1 MNRIQRLQNPEKTC
15 FNFYSSTIFLSQA
28 NSITLDP
35 HKSGFCPYPA
45 GGLLY
50 RNHNIRKFLAQKAA
64 YVNHGSEDNE
74 EINLFGID
82 GSKPGAAS
90 AGVWLSHKVT
100 ASF

>member
-1 MNRIQRLQNPEKTC
+1 MNE
-15 FNFYSSTIFLSQA
+15 A

-50 RNHNIRKFLAQKAA
+50 RNQNIRKFLAQKAA

-82 GSKPGAAS
+82 GSKPGTAS
-90 AGVWLSHKVT
+90 AGVWLSHKVKRT
-100 ASF
+100 SVNCTWYCKVEKV